1 MVLTG
6 DLTRNSF
13 LVKNARLVADS
24 PPAKA
29 AVLTPKS
36 GGFVSIFAATRA
48 GATTSRF
55 SLIAFGLPSAAALQ
69 LGIDGT
75 DVQALTPDK
84 RGFVNVR
91 SLPATV
97 NIPGIVKVTIHDA
110 ASVNLLSAVF

>member
-1 MVLTG
+1 MVLAG
-6 DLTRNSF
+6 DLTRNSY
-13 LVKNARLVADS
+13 LVKNARLAADS
-24 PPAKA
+24 PSATA

-55 SLIAFGLPSAAALQ
+55 SLIAFGLPPAAALQ
-69 LGIDGT
+69 LGIDGA
-75 DVQALTPDK
+75 DVQALTPDT